1 MRMFV
6 DPGTAGY
13 HRDVAVGIKVGAG
26 VNLLGDGD
34 FVTAFFCTIA
44 GNLEPDGWG
53 SRFPV
58 AMGPLYDGDVPNDQV
73 PALRRELDSIRAELG
88 QLPPDRV
95 IWDLDD
101 RDARPP
107 WGDNVA
113 SDITDLGN
121 YFVTADGKDIFEVI
135 DDALD
140 YAESSGQGAT
150 LKSLGPVGAR
160 PDAT

>member
-1 MRMFV
+1 M
-6 DPGTAGY
+6 
-13 HRDVAVGIKVGAG
+13 AVGIKVGAG
-26 VNLLGDGD
+26 VSLLGDGD

-58 AMGPLYDGDVPNDQV
+58 AMGALHDGDVPVGQV
-73 PALRRELDSIRAELG
+73 RELRHELDSIRAELR
-88 QLPPDRV
+88 QLPPDRL

-107 WGDNVA
+107 WGDDIA

-121 YFVTADGKDIFEVI
+121 YFVTMDGKDMFEVI
-135 DDALD
+135 DDSLE
-140 YAESSGQGAT
+140 YAERSGQGAT
-150 LKSLGPVGAR
+150 LKSLGPVGAG
-160 PDAT
+160 PAPSD